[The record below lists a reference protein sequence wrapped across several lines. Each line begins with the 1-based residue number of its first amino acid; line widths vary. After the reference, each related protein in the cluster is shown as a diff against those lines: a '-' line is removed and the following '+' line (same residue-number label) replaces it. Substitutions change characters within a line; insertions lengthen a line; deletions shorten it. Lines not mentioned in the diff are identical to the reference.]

1 MGQGASGESQ
11 RTERLTSFDDEYQEI
26 ALNCFRYL
34 DFKSFAEVDRLT
46 IPEYELL
53 MKAAKLKQ
61 VDMDYRAHMLAYLIF
76 AVKAEKK
83 SGKNKTTPVYRRFK
97 KFYDYEKEIDKVLRP
112 GDQHQSQFSGI
123 GELLKRK
130 EDDDG

>member
-1 MGQGASGESQ
+1 MGTGASRESQGA
-11 RTERLTSFDDEYQEI
+11 ERLTSFEDEYQEI

-53 MKAAKLKQ
+53 MKAARLKQ
-61 VDMDYRAHMLAYLIF
+61 IDLDYRNHMQAYLNF
-76 AVKAEKK
+76 MVKAEKK
-83 SGKNKTTPVYRRFK
+83 TGKNKTTPVYRKFK
-97 KFYDYEKEIDKVLRP
+97 KFYDYEKELGKVLEMENN
-112 GDQHQSQFSGI
+112 HQSRFDGI

-130 EDDDG
+130 EEDDG

>member
-11 RTERLTSFDDEYQEI
+11 RAERLTSFDDEYNEI

-83 SGKNKTTPVYRRFK
+83 SGKNKTIPVYRRFK